1 MYRSSLS
8 TIDVLHIYTDIHR
21 RIEIAVCID
30 LSAIEV
36 DTHIVTY
43 TYIHTTID
51 EAISTS
57 VIF

>member
-21 RIEIAVCID
+21 RLEIAVCID

-43 TYIHTTID
+43 TYILR
-51 EAISTS
+51 STKQ
-57 VIF
+57 FQQA